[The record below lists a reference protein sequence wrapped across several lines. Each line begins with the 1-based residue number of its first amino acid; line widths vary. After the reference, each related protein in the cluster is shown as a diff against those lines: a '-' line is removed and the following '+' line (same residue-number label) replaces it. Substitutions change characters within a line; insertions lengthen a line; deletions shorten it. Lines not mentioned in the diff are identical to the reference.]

1 MIEILSEILGVVFSL
16 AFFAQ
21 VVRIT
26 VPYALAATG
35 GAVCER
41 SGVINIALEGKLL
54 IGAFATAVVAHATGS
69 ALWGVA
75 AGVAGGMA
83 VAAIYGLAVIVWRAD
98 QIVAGVA
105 INLFALGLTRYLLAV
120 LYGQSANSP
129 PIPGFG
135 FGNALWTNPILWIT
149 ALTVVAVT
157 LIVARTR
164 FGLRLRA
171 VGESPEAAATLGVQV
186 AKTRWATALIAGALA
201 GLGGAY
207 LAIDIRGFVAGM
219 SGGRGYIALAA
230 VIMGKWRPA
239 WAAAACVVFG
249 FAEALQIALQA
260 ALGGD
265 LIPREL
271 LQTLPYVLTMLALAG
286 FIGRSRPP
294 KSLGKPYRDFELK

>member
-1 MIEILSEILGVVFSL
+1 MEILASL
-16 AFFAQ
+16 LSFAFFAQ

-54 IGAFATAVVAHATGS
+54 FGAFAAAVIAHATGS
-69 ALWGVA
+69 ATAGMI
-75 AGVAGGMA
+75 AGVAGGMV

-105 INLFALGLTRYLLAV
+105 INLLALGLTRYLLAV

-129 PIPGFG
+129 RIPGFA
-135 FGNALWTNPILWIT
+135 FGGGTVWANPILW
-149 ALTVVAVT
+149 LTVVAVIAVT
-157 LIVARTR
+157 VTVGRTR

-171 VGESPEAAATLGVQV
+171 VGESPEAAATLGVRV
-186 AKTRWATALIAGALA
+186 AATRWATVTLAGALA

-239 WAAAACVVFG
+239 WAACACVVFG
-249 FAEALQIALQA
+249 TAEALQIVLQA
-260 ALGGD
+260 ELGGE

-271 LQTLPYVLTMLALAG
+271 LQTLPYILTMLALAG

-294 KSLGKPYRDFELK
+294 KSLGKPYP